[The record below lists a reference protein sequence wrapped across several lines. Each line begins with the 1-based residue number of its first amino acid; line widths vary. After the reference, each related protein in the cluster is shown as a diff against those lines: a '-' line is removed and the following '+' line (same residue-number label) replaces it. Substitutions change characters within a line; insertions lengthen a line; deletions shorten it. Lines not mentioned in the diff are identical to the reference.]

1 MKYFT
6 ILLSVLVLFS
16 CTKEVKIDIPG
27 YEKQLVV
34 DGSIRTGEPPVILL
48 STSQNIYSPTDL
60 SAYLSSFVSNATVTV
75 SDGTTT
81 VQLIQICTDNL
92 PPGTEAYAEA
102 IFGMP
107 IAQLQ
112 QLHLCAFTSF
122 DPNIFGQVGK
132 TYSLTVVYEGKTY
145 TSSTTIENP
154 TSLAYL
160 NWKPEPNNA
169 NIGYLYGFIND
180 NPNYD
185 DAYMWEAKYLNEGAF
200 TKPFGPYFNDQFFNG
215 LSFEF
220 TAYNPMSFMDS
231 AMASSPDAGYYHL
244 GDTIVYR
251 LSKMGK
257 KEFQFFDKKINQ
269 VFSAGSPFA
278 TPINV
283 PTNIS
288 GGALGVW
295 VGYSPWYD
303 TVICTP

>member
-1 MKYFT
+1 
-6 ILLSVLVLFS
+6 
-16 CTKEVKIDIPG
+16 
-27 YEKQLVV
+27 
-34 DGSIRTGEPPVILL
+34 
-48 STSQNIYSPTDL
+48 
-60 SAYLSSFVSNATVTV
+60 
-75 SDGTTT
+75 
-81 VQLIQICTDNL
+81 
-92 PPGTEAYAEA
+92 
-102 IFGMP
+102 
-107 IAQLQ
+107 
-112 QLHLCAFTSF
+112 
-122 DPNIFGQVGK
+122 
-132 TYSLTVVYEGKTY
+132 
-145 TSSTTIENP
+145 
-154 TSLAYL
+154 
-160 NWKPEPNNA
+160 
-169 NIGYLYGFIND
+169 
-180 NPNYD
+180 
-185 DAYMWEAKYLNEGAF
+185 MWEAKYLNQGAF